1 MDGPIIFRPSLNGN
15 MPVGRE
21 PIHPIRLANRFYRL
35 MLDGVMGKVQV
46 VLFQLVIFLVT
57 DGEFMRCMEM
67 SGNGVL
73 TGMEITQIIQFQIQV
88 APPWVISAFEEGG
101 HG

>member
-1 MDGPIIFRPSLNGN
+1 

-35 MLDGVMGKVQV
+35 MLDGVMDKVQV
-46 VLFQLVIFLVT
+46 VLFQLVIFPVT
-57 DGEFMRCMEM
+57 DGEFMKCMEM
-67 SGNGVL
+67 CGNGVL
-73 TGMEITQIIQFQIQV
+73 TGMGITQIIQFQIQV
-88 APPWVISAFEEGG
+88 ASPVGNKRVRRGG